1 MSHDINTYLDDLRR
15 ALAGADPAVIH
26 DALYDA
32 EEHLRS
38 EFAAAQG
45 AHAAQAANAAAQ
57 TAQTAEGGQPAAAPA
72 PALDADAALARI
84 IEAYGTPQEV
94 AAAYLEAEG
103 LPATAGASAP
113 PPVPAII
120 EVPPPAVQQAG
131 VAVDSA
137 VPSTAP
143 VTASAAGSAVE
154 RPPASAAPSLP
165 TAPAVAASDSW
176 PSFFGVLKDERTW
189 LSLVYLLVTF
199 GTGIAYFTWVVTGV
213 SLSLGLAVLIIGI
226 PFALFFLAS
235 VRGISFVE
243 GRMVEGL
250 LGVRM
255 PRRPSFG
262 PTDPSVEKRILYWL
276 RDRRT
281 WTTML
286 YLLLQMPLGIA
297 YFVIIVTG
305 FATSLA
311 LIVSPLVY
319 AVGRSQEWTDR
330 FGSVQYWTVNG
341 YPLPPWTLVLA
352 VLAGILLLIGTLHLI
367 RLLGRAHGAYA
378 KAMLVRIGQE
388 SAGAP
393 ATTPPP
399 AAPSAGS
406 AGGSGG
412 ATTGGGGAATLSA
425 PLPLTGGVFASVD
438 RAAPGGSTV
447 GGVRWT
453 PAEGDAISMWRYR

>member
-1 MSHDINTYLDDLRR
+1 MSRDINMYLDELRR

-38 EFAAAQG
+38 EFAAAQA
-45 AHAAQAANAAAQ
+45 AHAA
-57 TAQTAEGGQPAAAPA
+57 EPAAPF
-72 PALDADAALARI
+72 DAAVTVAAI

-103 LPATAGASAP
+103 LSATAGAVASP
-113 PPVPAII
+113 TGPAT
-120 EVPPPAVQQAG
+120 A
-131 VAVDSA
+131 DSA
-137 VPSTAP
+137 ALRAAQPAGIVATADSAGP
-143 VTASAAGSAVE
+143 GSVLPTASAAGATVV
-154 RPPASAAPSLP
+154 PMPAPAAPPLP
-165 TAPAVAASDSW
+165 ATPAAANSDSW
-176 PSFFGVLKDERTW
+176 PSFFGVLKDQRMW
-189 LSLVYLLVTF
+189 LSLIYLLVTF

-297 YFVIIVTG
+297 YFVIMVTG
-305 FATSLA
+305 FTTSLA
-311 LIVSPLVY
+311 LIVSPAVY

-352 VLAGILLLIGTLHLI
+352 VLAGVLLLFGTLHLI
-367 RLLGRAHGAYA
+367 RLLGRLHGGYA

-388 SAGAP
+388 PVGAP
-393 ATTPPP
+393 AQTPPP
-399 AAPSAGS
+399 APTASGMGGV
-406 AGGSGG
+406 GGSV
-412 ATTGGGGAATLSA
+412 ATTTGGGGAATLSA
-425 PLPLTGGVFASVD
+425 PLPQIGGVLASID
-438 RAAPGGSTV
+438 CLRPSGGPDL
-447 GGVRWT
+447 GGVRWM
-453 PAEGDAISMWRYR
+453 PIEGDAKAMWRFR